1 MADTNSNGEDK
12 PKVDPQKQYLIE
24 QFGNLMEKVGE
35 GYGGPLQEEL
45 IRRMEQTIAD
55 FDEEVSEM
63 LESLRDNS
71 VKRHEK
77 LKEISEQNKIF
88 EDRAENEKAIL
99 GDQINFDY
107 SATVDGEKFEGS
119 EGKGVQ
125 IELGKNLFLKGF
137 DEKLI
142 GVKKNDIKIIEDN
155 AQAIGSSCRASRSG
169 ADTRHG

>member
-1 MADTNSNGEDK
+1 MANTNSNGEDK

-77 LKEISEQNKIF
+77 LKEIW
-88 EDRAENEKAIL
+88 ENPEL
-99 GDQINFDY
+99 PGNPSDSDDVIN
-107 SATVDGEKFEGS
+107 VD
-119 EGKGVQ
+119 
-125 IELGKNLFLKGF
+125 
-137 DEKLI
+137 
-142 GVKKNDIKIIEDN
+142 DN
-155 AQAIGSSCRASRSG
+155 ASEWEKRVEGIASEDGG
-169 ADTRHG
+169 AKSDEEKPVEEPKKKGLFGRGKK

>member
-77 LKEISEQNKIF
+77 LKEIWENPEQSAPPSE
-88 EDRAENEKAIL
+88 D
-99 GDQINFDY
+99 
-107 SATVDGEKFEGS
+107 SATGSIDENASDWEKRVEGMESKDGDTELKVEPKEEPKKKGLFGR
-119 EGKGVQ
+119 GK
-125 IELGKNLFLKGF
+125 K
-137 DEKLI
+137 
-142 GVKKNDIKIIEDN
+142 
-155 AQAIGSSCRASRSG
+155 
-169 ADTRHG
+169 

>member
-77 LKEISEQNKIF
+77 LKEIWENPEQSSAPN
-88 EDRAENEKAIL
+88 EDAS
-99 GDQINFDY
+99 G
-107 SATVDGEKFEGS
+107 SVDGDASDWEKRVEGMAS
-119 EGKGVQ
+119 ES
-125 IELGKNLFLKGF
+125 
-137 DEKLI
+137 
-142 GVKKNDIKIIEDN
+142 EDN
-155 AQAIGSSCRASRSG
+155 KSEEEPKEEPKKKGLFGRG
-169 ADTRHG
+169 KK

>member
-77 LKEISEQNKIF
+77 LKEIWENPEQTSPSNGDGIAGSV
-88 EDRAENEKAIL
+88 DENASDWEKRVETMASDD
-99 GDQINFDY
+99 GDTEQKEEPKEEPKKKGLF
-107 SATVDGEKFEGS
+107 GR
-119 EGKGVQ
+119 GK
-125 IELGKNLFLKGF
+125 K
-137 DEKLI
+137 
-142 GVKKNDIKIIEDN
+142 
-155 AQAIGSSCRASRSG
+155 
-169 ADTRHG
+169 

>member
-71 VKRHEK
+71 VKRQEK
-77 LKEISEQNKIF
+77 LKEIWENPEQSNPQNQDSDKSVD
-88 EDRAENEKAIL
+88 EDASDWEKRVESMA
-99 GDQINFDY
+99 
-107 SATVDGEKFEGS
+107 S
-119 EGKGVQ
+119 EGGDNQSQEEEPKEEPKKKG
-125 IELGKNLFLKGF
+125 LFGRGKK
-137 DEKLI
+137 
-142 GVKKNDIKIIEDN
+142 
-155 AQAIGSSCRASRSG
+155 
-169 ADTRHG
+169 

>member
-77 LKEISEQNKIF
+77 LKEIWENPEQPTPSNEDGTAGPVDESASDWEKRLEGLDSE
-88 EDRAENEKAIL
+88 D
-99 GDQINFDY
+99 
-107 SATVDGEKFEGS
+107 
-119 EGKGVQ
+119 
-125 IELGKNLFLKGF
+125 
-137 DEKLI
+137 
-142 GVKKNDIKIIEDN
+142 EDN
-155 AQAIGSSCRASRSG
+155 KSKEEEPKEEPKKKGLFGRG
-169 ADTRHG
+169 KK

>member
-77 LKEISEQNKIF
+77 LKEIWENPEQSTSPNN
-88 EDRAENEKAIL
+88 DGDAIL
-99 GDQINFDY
+99 SVDEGASDWEKRVESMASDGDDTK
-107 SATVDGEKFEGS
+107 SEKDEPKEEPKKKGLFGR
-119 EGKGVQ
+119 GK
-125 IELGKNLFLKGF
+125 K
-137 DEKLI
+137 
-142 GVKKNDIKIIEDN
+142 
-155 AQAIGSSCRASRSG
+155 
-169 ADTRHG
+169 

>member
-63 LESLRDNS
+63 LENLRDNS

-77 LKEISEQNKIF
+77 LKEIWENPEQSTSAN
-88 EDRAENEKAIL
+88 EDGISGSVDEGASDWEKR
-99 GDQINFDY
+99 
-107 SATVDGEKFEGS
+107 VEGKAS
-119 EGKGVQ
+119 EGGDTESKEEEPKEEPKKKG
-125 IELGKNLFLKGF
+125 LFGRGKK
-137 DEKLI
+137 
-142 GVKKNDIKIIEDN
+142 
-155 AQAIGSSCRASRSG
+155 
-169 ADTRHG
+169 

>member
-1 MADTNSNGEDK
+1 MAGTNNDNIEDK

-63 LESLRDNS
+63 LEHLRDNS

-77 LKEISEQNKIF
+77 LKEIWENPEQ
-88 EDRAENEKAIL
+88 
-99 GDQINFDY
+99 G
-107 SATVDGEKFEGS
+107 SATEDNDVPGGPGTSEDASDWEKRLEGIA
-119 EGKGVQ
+119 EGKEENSKEASKEEAPKKKG
-125 IELGKNLFLKGF
+125 LFGRGKK
-137 DEKLI
+137 
-142 GVKKNDIKIIEDN
+142 
-155 AQAIGSSCRASRSG
+155 
-169 ADTRHG
+169 

>member
-45 IRRMEQTIAD
+45 IRRMDQTIAD

-63 LESLRDNS
+63 LESLKDNS

-77 LKEISEQNKIF
+77 LKEIWENPEQSAPPSEDSTTGSVG
-88 EDRAENEKAIL
+88 EDASDWEKRVEGIASKD
-99 GDQINFDY
+99 GDTELKEEPKEEPKKKGLF
-107 SATVDGEKFEGS
+107 GR
-119 EGKGVQ
+119 GK
-125 IELGKNLFLKGF
+125 K
-137 DEKLI
+137 
-142 GVKKNDIKIIEDN
+142 
-155 AQAIGSSCRASRSG
+155 
-169 ADTRHG
+169 

>member
-1 MADTNSNGEDK
+1 MAGTNNDNIEDK

-63 LESLRDNS
+63 LEHLRDNS

-77 LKEISEQNKIF
+77 LKEIWENPEQGSGQDDNVVPDGPGASEDASDWEKRLEGIADGK
-88 EDRAENEKAIL
+88 EENSKETPKEEAPKKKGL
-99 GDQINFDY
+99 FGR
-107 SATVDGEKFEGS
+107 
-119 EGKGVQ
+119 GK
-125 IELGKNLFLKGF
+125 K
-137 DEKLI
+137 
-142 GVKKNDIKIIEDN
+142 
-155 AQAIGSSCRASRSG
+155 
-169 ADTRHG
+169 

>member
-1 MADTNSNGEDK
+1 MADTNSNGEDIR
-12 PKVDPQKQYLIE
+12 KVDPQKQYLIE

-77 LKEISEQNKIF
+77 LKEIWENPEQSS
-88 EDRAENEKAIL
+88 ASNEEGAA
-99 GDQINFDY
+99 N
-107 SATVDGEKFEGS
+107 SVDGDASDWEKRVESMADGAGEDTKDEEPKEEEPKKKGLFGR
-119 EGKGVQ
+119 GK
-125 IELGKNLFLKGF
+125 K
-137 DEKLI
+137 
-142 GVKKNDIKIIEDN
+142 
-155 AQAIGSSCRASRSG
+155 
-169 ADTRHG
+169 

>member
-77 LKEISEQNKIF
+77 LKEIWENPEQPSSANEDGAEVPVDEDVSDWEKRVEGMASE
-88 EDRAENEKAIL
+88 DGDAESKEEKSKEEPKKKGL
-99 GDQINFDY
+99 FGR
-107 SATVDGEKFEGS
+107 
-119 EGKGVQ
+119 GK
-125 IELGKNLFLKGF
+125 K
-137 DEKLI
+137 
-142 GVKKNDIKIIEDN
+142 
-155 AQAIGSSCRASRSG
+155 
-169 ADTRHG
+169 

>member
-1 MADTNSNGEDK
+1 MAGTNNDNIEDK

-63 LESLRDNS
+63 LEHLRDNS

-77 LKEISEQNKIF
+77 LKEIWENPEQGSGQDDNDVSGGPGASEDASDWEKRLEGIADGKEENS
-88 EDRAENEKAIL
+88 EMGLVEVSPRHWVDRC
-99 GDQINFDY
+99 
-107 SATVDGEKFEGS
+107 
-119 EGKGVQ
+119 GVNC
-125 IELGKNLFLKGF
+125 G
-137 DEKLI
+137 
-142 GVKKNDIKIIEDN
+142 
-155 AQAIGSSCRASRSG
+155 
-169 ADTRHG
+169 